1 MKESHGY
8 ALLPGGF
15 GTLDESFELLTLLQ
29 TGKTY
34 PAPVVLL
41 DAPGGDYWHG
51 WHTFVKEQ
59 LEGDGLISPDDL
71 NLVMLTDSVDD
82 AVEEICGFYRNYHS
96 MRFVGRRLI
105 LRLHHSPSPELIA
118 EINDEFSDIVAAGSF
133 EAIETTKVERRDDEY
148 VDLPRLAFEFN
159 RRGYARLRQLIN
171 HLNQAV
177 ETPEAT

>member
-51 WHTFVKEQ
+51 WYDFVNEQ
-59 LEGDGLISPDDL
+59 LLTDGLIAGEDL
-71 NLVMLTDSVDD
+71 SFVKLTDSVAD
-82 AVEEICGFYRNYHS
+82 AVDEICGFYANYHS
-96 MRFVGRRLI
+96 MRFVGRRLV
-105 LRLHHSPSPELIA
+105 LRVNHQPTAELLDDL
-118 EINDEFSDIVAAGSF
+118 NSHFGDIIAAGRF
-133 EAIETTKVERRDDEY
+133 DVIEPTAVERRDDDHVE
-148 VDLPRLAFEFN
+148 LFRIAFEFN
-159 RRGYARLRQLIN
+159 RRHFARLRQLID
-171 HLNQAV
+171 HLNRGAAS
-177 ETPEAT
+177 P